1 MCATQDATGLLEKR
15 ELAQKVQEVALQGPA
30 GQASTSVPAG
40 YVKDDTSGTIS
51 TQSHC
56 EWLEIHATFSLL
68 RIAYCKWLQQTAL
81 MRIPPGSQ
89 PPHCK

>member
-1 MCATQDATGLLEKR
+1 MCAAQDATGLLEKR

-40 YVKDDTSGTIS
+40 YVKDNTSGTIR

-56 EWLEIHATFSLL
+56 EWLKLGITFW
-68 RIAYCKWLQQTAL
+68 YCT
-81 MRIPPGSQ
+81 
-89 PPHCK
+89 